1 MYYINKAINIDTEN
15 VVYWKLYAQLNQ
27 RLNLLEEAERG
38 YKKTLELGNY
48 EVDTWITRGDILL
61 KLGEPEA
68 AIYNFLQAAEFHPEN
83 AELEYRLGGLYFL
96 QHESEKGIFHLKN
109 AMRFNPEYAFIIE
122 ELFPNVFKKMQVKKL
137 LKVK

>member
-1 MYYINKAINIDTEN
+1 M
-15 VVYWKLYAQLNQ
+15 
-27 RLNLLEEAERG
+27 
-38 YKKTLELGNY
+38 
-48 EVDTWITRGDILL
+48 L

-68 AIYNFLQAAEFHPEN
+68 AIYNFIQAAEFYPEN

-96 QHESEKGIFHLKN
+96 QHESEKGVFHLKN
-109 AMRFNPEYAFIIE
+109 AMRCNPEYAFIIE